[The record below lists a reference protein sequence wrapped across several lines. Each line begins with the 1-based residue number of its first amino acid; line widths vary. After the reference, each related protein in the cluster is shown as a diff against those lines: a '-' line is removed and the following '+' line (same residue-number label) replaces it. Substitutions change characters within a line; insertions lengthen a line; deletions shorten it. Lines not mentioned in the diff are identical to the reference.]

1 MPEQDAQVGIAQ
13 RTRGLHILGVF
24 FHHDGAAHQARVAR
38 PSHQPHGQV
47 HIADAGPQHR
57 HDGDDEHDDGEGHHY
72 IHKAHEKRVQNA
84 AEIGREQADERT
96 NDERDAG
103 GRQADDKVIPGAPD
117 DAGENIPP
125 QLVGAPDMLCRRRG
139 EHGREV
145 LVCGGLACDEP
156 RKQRREHH
164 AKQDQAPCG
173 ERKVAAKHVPYGAP
187 LRCFYSFCLH
197 LCASFTAA

>member
-1 MPEQDAQVGIAQ
+1 MGITQ
-13 RTRGLHILGVF
+13 RARGLHILGVF
-24 FHHDGAAHQARVAR
+24 FHHDGTADQPRVAC
-38 PSHQPHGQV
+38 PAHQPHGKI
-47 HIADAGPQHR
+47 HIADARPQHR
-57 HDGDDEHDDGEGHHY
+57 HDGDDEDDDGEGHHHV
-72 IHKAHEKRVQNA
+72 HKAHEKRVQDA
-84 AEIGREQADERT
+84 SEVGREKTDERAH
-96 NDERDAG
+96 DKRDAG
-103 GRQADDKVIPGAPD
+103 GRQADDKVIPGPPD
-117 DAGENIPP
+117 DTGENIAP
-125 QLVGAPDMLCRRRG
+125 QLVGAPDVLGRG
-139 EHGREV
+139 RGQHGREV